1 MSLLKMKTV
10 IRGAAVCALCVIA
23 GGIAYAQ
30 ARSTDEAPSGW
41 FRAGNN
47 PTNYRTGV
55 DYSATRDGVPSA
67 YLASTTGGN
76 GFGTL
81 MQTID
86 AANYEGKRVRLRGWV
101 KAEDAGDWAGLW
113 MRVDQGQRM
122 VAFDNMEN
130 RKITGTQPWSSCDVV
145 LDVPADATSI
155 SFGILLAG
163 TGKVWLNDVSLE
175 VVGNDIPTTGQASVK
190 RTLPMTPVNLKF
202 KD

>member
-1 MSLLKMKTV
+1 MSLREMKTV
-10 IRGAAVCALCVIA
+10 LRGVSVFALCAIA
-23 GGIAYAQ
+23 GGSAFAQ
-30 ARSTDEAPSGW
+30 TRVTEDAPSGW
-41 FRAGNN
+41 FRAGSNA
-47 PTNYRTGV
+47 TNYRTGV
-55 DYSATRDGVPSA
+55 DHNAMREGVPSA
-67 YLASTTGGN
+67 YLASVTRGN

-86 AANYEGKRVRLRGWV
+86 AANYEGKRIRLRGWV

-130 RKITGTQPWSSCDVV
+130 RKITGTRPWSPCDVV

-155 SFGILLAG
+155 SFGILLSG

-175 VVGNDIPTTGQASVK
+175 VVSSDTPTTGQTSVK
-190 RTLPMTPVNLKF
+190 RTLPMSPVNLDF